1 MSLSWIH
8 GMRETAGCSE
18 YIHPEGSFTR
28 EVFMSITK
36 AEDGLGRRK
45 GKLGESVMALLLVS
59 QS

>member
-1 MSLSWIH
+1 
-8 GMRETAGCSE
+8 MRETAGCSE